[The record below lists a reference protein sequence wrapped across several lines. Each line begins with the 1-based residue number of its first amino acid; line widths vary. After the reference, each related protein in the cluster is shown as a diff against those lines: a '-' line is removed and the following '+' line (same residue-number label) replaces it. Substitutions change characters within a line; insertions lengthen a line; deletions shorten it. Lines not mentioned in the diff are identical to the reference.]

1 MRINMKMKH
10 IRKQIVFDTM
20 YTHGIMEWIDRE
32 MATERKKSMINAGN
46 THRHTISFD
55 LRKKNI

>member
-1 MRINMKMKH
+1 MKH